1 MSEKN
6 KRAEYFFPTE
16 LFAVGNKYSRNDI
29 NQRLE
34 KVTIDGWEGITEFL
48 NCFALVVTLEKT
60 DKPKNQKYKDFFK
73 NRKEFFWESQQ
84 PKSIGGRKNK
94 FGSPNSSHMS
104 CLLSN
109 QKPSILFARIIG
121 KTKGKTN
128 KFIYCGE
135 LDVESFDNGANDLRP
150 FGVKFTTKEIP
161 KEIPLDLSDLINWK
175 PEDNSS
181 LVEAENL
188 ASTHTVDIEADEN
201 ESDGQGIITNQ
212 KLKKAIENYAME
224 KAFEHYKSQGF
235 KTFDVSNKKNKGY
248 DIECEKP
255 GSTKF
260 VEVKGSH
267 KNGWCVLVTANEVD
281 TAKKKPVDLFIVNQ
295 IRYQWIDDEFKCYEG
310 EIRIIAPWKPKTN
323 KSSLKEISYKFCPE
337 KK

>member
-6 KRAEYFFPTE
+6 KRAEYNFPAE

-34 KVTIDGWEGITEFL
+34 KITIDRSKGITEFL

-60 DKPKNQKYKDFFK
+60 DKPTNQKYKDFFK

-84 PKSIGGRKNK
+84 PKSIKGRKNI
-94 FGSPNSSHMS
+94 FGSPNSPQMS
-104 CLLSN
+104 SLLRN
-109 QKPSILFARIIG
+109 EKPSILFARIIG
-121 KTKGKTN
+121 KTKGKTY

-135 LDVESFDNGANDLRP
+135 LEVESFDNGANDLRP

-161 KEIPLDLSDLINWK
+161 KEIPLDLLDLINWK
-175 PEDNSS
+175 PENNSS
-181 LVEAENL
+181 LFEAEKL
-188 ASTHTVDIEADEN
+188 ASTHTLDSEADEN
-201 ESDGQGIITNQ
+201 ESEGQGIITNQ
-212 KLKKAIENYAME
+212 QLRKAIEDYSTE
-224 KAFEHYKSQGF
+224 KAFEHYKSQGY
-235 KTFDVSNKKNKGY
+235 TIFDVSKKKDKGY

-260 VEVKGSH
+260 VEVKGTH
-267 KNGWCVLVTANEVD
+267 KNGWCVLVTANEVK
-281 TAKKKPVDLFIVNQ
+281 TAKKKPVDLFIVNK
-295 IRYQWIDDEFKCYEG
+295 INYRWIDDEFECYDG
-310 EIRIIAPWKPKTN
+310 ELRIISPWKPKSN

-337 KK
+337 K